1 MLGENGE
8 DKHMTVDHTFAIKK
22 FKGLKEMYVVFS
34 AATQMPFVTCDSET
48 YNDQI
53 WIFTEESKMQ
63 EFAKAYL
70 ENKLLLRGVLVK
82 QEVFNEFYSSIHAM
96 GVNEIV
102 FQDGTITHKLAVDSI
117 IKFPDF
123 SKLPENKRPAL
134 NPELKLSAAYFLQAV
149 RRPGVTLDKNVL
161 KPLEEEM
168 TVNLA
173 RAKYLMPV
181 MLAKDEKGKDRVNAV
196 IMQNQKG
203 EKYQPIF
210 SDSMEFAKFCKDKKG
225 VVRLLKMG
233 IQDLDKALS
242 NEIQGYA
249 LNPQGFNLIMGKEQ
263 LAVIIKNYL

>member
-1 MLGENGE
+1 
-8 DKHMTVDHTFAIKK
+8 MTVDHTFAIKK
-22 FKGLKEMYVVFS
+22 FKSLKEIYVVFS

-53 WIFTEESKMQ
+53 WVFTEENKMQ
-63 EFAKAYL
+63 EFAKTYL
-70 ENKLLLRGVLVK
+70 ENKVLLRGVLVK
-82 QEVFNEFYSSIHAM
+82 QEVFHEFYSSIHAM
-96 GVNEIV
+96 GINEIV
-102 FQDGTITHKLAVDSI
+102 FQDGTITHKLEVSSI

-134 NPELKLSAAYFLQAV
+134 NSELKLSAAYFLQAV
-149 RRPGVTLDKNVL
+149 RRPGATLEKNAV

-168 TVNLA
+168 TANLA

-181 MLAKDEKGKDRVNAV
+181 MVVKDEQGKDRVNAV

-203 EKYQPIF
+203 EKFQPIF

-225 VVRLLKMG
+225 AVRLLQMG
-233 IQDLDKALS
+233 IQDLNKALS
-242 NEIQGYA
+242 KELQGYA
-249 LNPQGFNLIMGKEQ
+249 LNPQGFNLVMGKEQ